1 MILQAL
7 TAYYEQL
14 VRQGKLSAPGWDDS
28 FKVSYELR
36 LNDAGQL
43 LRVVPLLTE
52 KTVGKKTV
60 LAPRA
65 MRVPAHEKRS
75 SGIAAN
81 FLCDNS
87 TYLLGADEKGKPE
100 RSADCFKACAK
111 LHHTILDGVDSPA
124 ARALLAYFD
133 SWDPAQAAAHP
144 LLAKQWKE
152 ITGNANLIF
161 GYEAADHSHSF
172 VNDDPAIQNAWQAH
186 YNDRSADS
194 DMGQCLITGKY
205 APIERTHPNISGVPG
220 AQSSGAALVSLQCT
234 GLLLLRS
241 RAGR

>member
-65 MRVPAHEKRS
+65 IAYRRMKSVPPALPPTSCAITPLICWVRTKKAS
-75 SGIAAN
+75 
-81 FLCDNS
+81 
-87 TYLLGADEKGKPE
+87 
-100 RSADCFKACAK
+100 RSALRIASRPVPNC
-111 LHHTILDGVDSPA
+111 
-124 ARALLAYFD
+124 
-133 SWDPAQAAAHP
+133 
-144 LLAKQWKE
+144 
-152 ITGNANLIF
+152 ITPF
-161 GYEAADHSHSF
+161 WT
-172 VNDDPAIQNAWQAH
+172 V
-186 YNDRSADS
+186 
-194 DMGQCLITGKY
+194 
-205 APIERTHPNISGVPG
+205 
-220 AQSSGAALVSLQCT
+220 
-234 GLLLLRS
+234 
-241 RAGR
+241 

>member
-75 SGIAAN
+75 SGFAAN

-87 TYLLGADEKGKPE
+87 TYLLGADEKGKMAVRE
-100 RSADCFKACAK
+100 LIVFK
-111 LHHTILDGVDSPA
+111 HDSE
-124 ARALLAYFD
+124 L
-133 SWDPAQAAAHP
+133 
-144 LLAKQWKE
+144 
-152 ITGNANLIF
+152 GNAPAYKLF
-161 GYEAADHSHSF
+161 DAVTVEHKAEMVAPRSYQDYTVTVADTLPEGVH
-172 VNDDPAIQNAWQAH
+172 
-186 YNDRSADS
+186 
-194 DMGQCLITGKY
+194 C
-205 APIERTHPNISGVPG
+205 ERFH
-220 AQSSGAALVSLQCT
+220 
-234 GLLLLRS
+234 
-241 RAGR
+241 